1 MRPDVLTRLRPAARP
16 SRPHCVHPTA
26 RPLPAVQG
34 PAGEAGS
41 LEVPLLADVRDARW
55 PDIVSSAQCWL
66 QDSPA
71 DTARLFPGWPCGAE
85 AGSTCFW
92 LVSPRHGPSTQ
103 ELQSAC
109 PAYTVPPPAPWGVA
123 PAALGQVGS
132 SLTGPGCASVSE
144 KLWQRGVHDEG
155 HLGHAGF
162 GEACDQTTQKNL
174 HFCVFSAKGTFQR
187 SACREEARGPA
198 AAWSLCP
205 RPSRSAAPHR
215 GRTSGTFRCT
225 ARGAGRQPPRGL
237 ATALSRGCSWGDS
250 CPAGPRV
257 RGPCTHRPPSARRPL
272 PRAAS
277 RAPPRASLT
286 KTEKRG
292 RGAGARGR
300 PLGLRSPRWAPRA
313 RRRRRACAGPP
324 WSPGRAGTARD
335 GGLS

>member
-1 MRPDVLTRLRPAARP
+1 MLVRLLEAGGGSLEATPLCPSTCWWTGRPGSPGQREPLRPDVLTRLRPAARP

-109 PAYTVPPPAPWGVA
+109 PAYTVPPPAPGGWPLPPSARWGA
-123 PAALGQVGS
+123 RRGGPAARLFLKSFGSVGS
-132 SLTGPGCASVSE
+132 TT
-144 KLWQRGVHDEG
+144 RGVSVTRGSER
-155 HLGHAGF
+155 
-162 GEACDQTTQKNL
+162 EACDQTMQKNL

-225 ARGAGRQPPRGL
+225 ARGAGRQLPRGL

-250 CPAGPRV
+250 CPAGPKV

-277 RAPPRASLT
+277 RAPPPSQFN
-286 KTEKRG
+286 
-292 RGAGARGR
+292 
-300 PLGLRSPRWAPRA
+300 
-313 RRRRRACAGPP
+313 
-324 WSPGRAGTARD
+324 
-335 GGLS
+335 